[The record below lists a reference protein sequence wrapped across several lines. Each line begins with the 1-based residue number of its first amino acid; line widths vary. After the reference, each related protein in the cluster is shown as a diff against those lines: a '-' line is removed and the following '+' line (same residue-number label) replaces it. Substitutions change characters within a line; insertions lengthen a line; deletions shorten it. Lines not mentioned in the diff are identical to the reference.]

1 MCYSICSELLYQDHK
16 SDLTVKFLDEWRDT
30 KALRL

>member
-1 MCYSICSELLYQDHK
+1 MCYSIRSELMHQDHK
-16 SDLTVKFLDEWRDT
+16 SVLTVKFLDEWRDT